1 MQLFMTLIIKYRNRL
16 VTQDDISYIRK
27 LISNHPEYGRCALSR
42 QICRDWNWAQAN
54 GQLKDM
60 VCRGL
65 LLLLEKQDYIK
76 LPPRKKTPKNPFIDR
91 KPPEPVVVDQGRIEA
106 SIKEIMPI
114 TLQQVRRTPNE
125 KLFNGLIEQ
134 YHYLGYSRPVG
145 EHLKYL
151 VFSNHRPIACLAFS
165 SAAYYLGC
173 RDSYIGWSLE
183 TRKKNLRFLV
193 YNTRFLILPWV
204 NVACLASHVLS
215 KCTKVL
221 TRDWQKIY
229 NHPIYWMETIIDS
242 NRFKG
247 TCYRA
252 ANWILL
258 GKTTGRGI
266 NDQTNSVNRSIK
278 DVYGYPLVHDFK
290 ARLCCES

>member
-1 MQLFMTLIIKYRNRL
+1 MTPIIKYRNRL
-16 VTQDDISYIRK
+16 VKQDDIAYIRN
-27 LISNHPEYGRCALSR
+27 LISNHPEYGRRALSK
-42 QICRDWNWAQAN
+42 QICRDWNWVQDN
-54 GQLKDM
+54 GYLKDM

-65 LLLLEKQDYIK
+65 LLLLEKQGYLK
-76 LPPRKKTPKNPFIDR
+76 LPPRKKTPNNPFINR
-91 KPPEPVVVDQGRIEA
+91 KPPEPVAVDKSRIAA
-106 SIKEIMPI
+106 SIKEIIPI
-114 TLQQVRRTPNE
+114 SFQQVRRTASE
-125 KLFNGLIEQ
+125 KLFNGLIDQ

-151 VFSNHRPIACLAFS
+151 VFSNDRPIACLAFS

-173 RDSYIGWSLE
+173 RDSFIGWSPDA
-183 TRKKNLRFLV
+183 RKKNIHFLV

-204 NVACLASHVLS
+204 NVGCLASHILS
-215 KCTKVL
+215 KSVKIL

-229 NHPIYWMETIIDS
+229 NHPIYWMETIVDS

-258 GKTTGRGI
+258 GKTAGRGM
-266 NDQTNSVNRSIK
+266 NDQTNRVNRPIK
-278 DVYGYPLVHDFK
+278 DVYGYPLVDDFRV
-290 ARLCCES
+290 RLCHES

>member
-1 MQLFMTLIIKYRNRL
+1 MTLIIEYRNRL
-16 VTQDDISYIRK
+16 VTEDDISYIRR

-42 QICRDWNWAQAN
+42 HICRGWNWAQAN

-76 LPPRKKTPKNPFIDR
+76 LPPRKKIPRNPFIDR
-91 KPPEPVVVDQGRIEA
+91 KPPEPVVVDRGRIEA

-114 TLQQVRRTPNE
+114 TVQQIRRTPNE

-151 VFSNHRPIACLAFS
+151 VFSKHIPIACLAFS

-173 RDSYIGWSLE
+173 RDSYIGWSPE
-183 TRKKNLRFLV
+183 ARKKNLRFLV

-221 TRDWQKIY
+221 RRDWQKIY

-278 DVYGYPLVHDFK
+278 DVYGYPLIHDFK

>member
-1 MQLFMTLIIKYRNRL
+1 MFLFMTQILKYRNRL
-16 VTQDDISYIRK
+16 VTQDDIAYIRK
-27 LISNHPEYGRCALSR
+27 SISKYPEYGRRALSQ
-42 QICRDWNWAQAN
+42 QICRDWNWVQDN
-54 GQLKDM
+54 GHLKDM

-65 LLLLEKQDYIK
+65 LLLLEKQGHIK
-76 LPPRKKTPKNPFIDR
+76 LSPRKQTPNNPFISR
-91 KPPEPVVVDQGRIEA
+91 KPPERVDVDKRLIEA
-106 SIKEIMPI
+106 SIKELIPV
-114 TLQQVRRTPNE
+114 TVEQVRRTAHE
-125 KLFNGLIEQ
+125 KLFNGLVEQ
-134 YHYLGYSRPVG
+134 YHYLGYSQPVG

-151 VFSNHRPIACLAFS
+151 VFSNNRPIACLAFS

-173 RDSYIGWSLE
+173 RDSFIGWNLDV
-183 TRKKNLRFLV
+183 RKKNLRFLV

-204 NVACLASHVLS
+204 KVDCLASHILS
-215 KCTKVL
+215 KCIKVL
-221 TRDWQKIY
+221 TQDWQTIY
-229 NHPIYWMETIIDS
+229 NHPIYWIETIIDS

-278 DVYGYPLVHDFK
+278 DVYGYPLIKDFK
-290 ARLCCES
+290 ARLCRES